1 MDESLDPVAPETPT
15 KQTGKKAKQPAWELT
30 DARMDNLARARE
42 KAAALRREIRDANG
56 PKAAKVVKATKL
68 ELELENIRLKKQ
80 EPVVTK
86 EPVATKEPV
95 KEEPI
100 VKEEPVVV
108 KEIVHEPAIR
118 KIGEFYFV

>member
-1 MDESLDPVAPETPT
+1 MDEPLDPVAPETPT
-15 KQTGKKAKQPAWELT
+15 KKAKQPAWELT

-80 EPVVTK
+80 EPVK
-86 EPVATKEPV
+86 EEPV
-95 KEEPI
+95 KEEPVA
-100 VKEEPVVV
+100 VKEEPVAVKEEPVAV

-118 KIGEFYFV
+118 KIGEFYYI